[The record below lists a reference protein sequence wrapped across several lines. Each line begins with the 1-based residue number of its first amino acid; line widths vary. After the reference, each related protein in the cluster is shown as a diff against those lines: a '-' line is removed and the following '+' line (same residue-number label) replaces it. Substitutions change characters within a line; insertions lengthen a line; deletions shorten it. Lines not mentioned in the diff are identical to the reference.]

1 MINTE
6 DKTKEEDIGASANP
20 VLQKKRGR
28 KPKNSKT
35 EFQIN
40 LGQTKFFVDL
50 SKEKENLK
58 QVFELLKTSNQ
69 KDFGKEITFKD
80 LALFGIEK
88 ITMKDIEKIQENS
101 LSKRELL
108 QRAWIDFNK
117 KNKQNLS
124 FDDFLLKK
132 VGIN

>member
-1 MINTE
+1 MINS
-6 DKTKEEDIGASANP
+6 EEKINEEEIGASAKP

-28 KPKNSKT
+28 KPKNSKA

-40 LGQTKFFVDL
+40 PEQTKFFVDL
-50 SKEKENLK
+50 SKEKENLN
-58 QVFELLKTSNQ
+58 QVFELLRASNQ

-88 ITMKDIEKIQENS
+88 ITPKDIEKIQENS

-108 QRAWIDFNK
+108 ERAWIDFNK